1 MYVDAIG
8 GKKRSPDSL
17 EMVLWAVMSHLTLV
31 LGPELGSW
39 KSRKCS

>member
-17 EMVLWAVMSHLTLV
+17 EMALWAVMSPLMLM
-31 LGPELGSW
+31 LGSELGSW

>member
-17 EMVLWAVMSHLTLV
+17 EMALWTVMSPLTLV
-31 LGPELGSW
+31 LGSELGSW